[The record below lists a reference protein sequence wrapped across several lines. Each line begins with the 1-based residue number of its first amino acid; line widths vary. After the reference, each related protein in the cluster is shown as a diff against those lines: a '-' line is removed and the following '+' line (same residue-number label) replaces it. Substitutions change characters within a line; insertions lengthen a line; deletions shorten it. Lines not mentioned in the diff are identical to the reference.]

1 MAWNRVRWQAL
12 RGLMKQGIKPSEI
25 DGGLEFNGWYL
36 YNAAYK
42 STPEK
47 SWWWVMDDTYLA
59 GASVISGY
67 RLFQQHPV
75 NTWFPVGY
83 SDYIYW
89 EEEQTISPSILS
101 AHLA

>member
-1 MAWNRVRWQAL
+1 MLFSIGAVHDYMAWNRVRWEAFAQPDVT
-12 RGLMKQGIKPSEI
+12 GIKPSEI

-47 SWWWVMDDTYLA
+47 SWWWVMDNTSGGCQYCT
-59 GASVISGY
+59 GY

-75 NTWFPVGY
+75 NTWFPWG
-83 SDYIYW
+83 IQNLYW
-89 EEEQTISPSILS
+89 QKE
-101 AHLA
+101 